1 MSKNKF
7 KVAIIG
13 VGGRGGYAY
22 GVLIS
27 QLSEQFEIVADRK
40 RIYY

>member
-7 KVAIIG
+7 TVAIIG

-22 GVLIS
+22 GRINPKN
-27 QLSEQFEIVADRK
+27 FK
-40 RIYY
+40 RGGGQRTL